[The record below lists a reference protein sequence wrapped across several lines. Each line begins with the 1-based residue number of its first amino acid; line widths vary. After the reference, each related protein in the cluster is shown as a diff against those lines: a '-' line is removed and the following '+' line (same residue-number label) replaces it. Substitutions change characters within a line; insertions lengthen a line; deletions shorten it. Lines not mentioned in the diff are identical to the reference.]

1 MGKDTSA
8 TPSFTLSPLGMLR
21 YLKSPAGMKWVRFGS
36 VSAVAIVVSIA
47 TFSLTF
53 YTLHRELLA
62 QTIATIVSTIP
73 AYYLS
78 RRWVWSVDGKSNF
91 RTEVVPFWV
100 LSLLQFVLSLV
111 IIGIAGRFIKTRI
124 DSHAM
129 KTLVLNLVNLTT
141 YGVMWV
147 GKFFFLNKILFGRKA
162 ATQATQAST
171 QNAPIPVG

>member
-1 MGKDTSA
+1 MGNDTTTTS
-8 TPSFTLSPLGMLR
+8 SLSLSPLAVLR
-21 YLKSPAGMKWVRFGS
+21 FLKSPAGMKWVRFGS

-53 YTLHRELLA
+53 YSLHRELLA

-73 AYYLS
+73 AYFLS
-78 RRWVWSVDGKSNF
+78 RRWVWSVDGKSDF
-91 RTEVVPFWV
+91 RKEIVPFWV
-100 LSLLQFVLSLV
+100 LSLLQFVLSLI

-124 DSHAM
+124 ESHAV
-129 KTLVLNLVNLTT
+129 KTLVLNLVNLAT

-162 ATQATQAST
+162 ATQT
-171 QNAPIPVG
+171 APIPAL

>member
-1 MGKDTSA
+1 MGKDTAA
-8 TPSFTLSPLGMLR
+8 TTRPSLSPLGLVHF
-21 YLKSPAGMKWVRFGS
+21 LKSPAGMKWVRFGS

-73 AYYLS
+73 AYFLS
-78 RRWVWSVDGKSNF
+78 RRWVWSVDGKSSF
-91 RTEVVPFWV
+91 RTEVAPFWV
-100 LSLLQFVLSLV
+100 LSLLQFALSLV
-111 IIGIAGRFIKTRI
+111 IIGFAGRFIKTRI
-124 DSHAM
+124 ESHAL

-147 GKFFFLNKILFGRKA
+147 GKFFFLNKMLFGRKA
-162 ATQATQAST
+162 AA
-171 QNAPIPVG
+171 QNTPIPAL

>member
-1 MGKDTSA
+1 MGKDTAA

-47 TFSLTF
+47 TFSLSYYALF
-53 YTLHRELLA
+53 PHRELLA
-62 QTIATIVSTIP
+62 QTVATAVSTIP

-78 RRWVWSVDGKSNF
+78 RRWVWSVDGKSDF
-91 RTEVVPFWV
+91 RTEIAPFWV
-100 LSLLQFVLSLV
+100 LSFLQFGLSLI
-111 IIGIAGRFIKTRI
+111 IIGVAGRFIQTRI
-124 DSHAM
+124 ESHAM

-162 ATQATQAST
+162 ATQKAA
-171 QNAPIPVG
+171 IPVV